1 MNIEKGKRVNHLIDQ
16 SKSLIAHFVFS
27 LCIACTIPL
36 ASAEADHDEPAA
48 DADNNS
54 IWRFLDRQYLLDNG
68 YELPGRFGI
77 APFILASQSELEVDG
92 LKFSFSEDDPLSS
105 NPIVTMDDLESDIIN
120 SGVLLDYWLL
130 PFLSIYGTV
139 GYLDGEMD
147 TAVNVPGS
155 SQPIPIDF
163 TGTSYGLGANI
174 VIPYKQAFLLLD
186 YNYMKMDTSAYEK
199 KIPMETMTARLGW
212 KFSGRWLPEMAWAS
226 YIDTTFKGTF
236 DLLQQVGKDVDPG
249 SVPPGTESVYLQ
261 FQVAPYHTY
270 ALGGQWKIND
280 SFHVVAELGVGT
292 VESLL
297 VALNYRWD

>member
-186 YNYMKMDTSAYEK
+186 YNYMKMDTSAVAGK
-199 KIPMETMTARLGW
+199 KTNRKRRLML
-212 KFSGRWLPEMAWAS
+212 R
-226 YIDTTFKGTF
+226 
-236 DLLQQVGKDVDPG
+236 
-249 SVPPGTESVYLQ
+249 
-261 FQVAPYHTY
+261 
-270 ALGGQWKIND
+270 
-280 SFHVVAELGVGT
+280 
-292 VESLL
+292 
-297 VALNYRWD
+297 